1 MRPAPVLAVI
11 ALLAGCASTTP
22 TSEGMI
28 PAFTV
33 RGVRGPVHPEAL
45 AVDVKSNGQI
55 PGPAF
60 RQALAD
66 AVTMSR
72 VFSRVAPSGPYVLS
86 VAVNR
91 VDVPESQLNINLNP
105 TVRMEAAWTLRR
117 ADTRAPVWQATVR
130 SQSTTQPSDTL
141 DGKARL
147 RMAIEGAARENIA
160 LGLGR
165 LAKLK
170 LQAAP
175 PLRAAADAPAAE
187 AATVSTVPYADPRLA
202 GDGPLEETSI
212 GPAR

>member
-1 MRPAPVLAVI
+1 MLRAIALALA

-22 TSEGMI
+22 TEEGMI

-33 RGVRGPVHPEAL
+33 RGVRGPVHPEAV
-45 AVDVKSNGQI
+45 AIEVKDGGRI

-86 VAVNR
+86 VTVNR
-91 VDVPESQLNINLNP
+91 LEVPESRFNINLAP

-117 ADTRAPVWQATVR
+117 AGTRAAVWQATVR
-130 SQSTTQPSDTL
+130 SESTSQPSDTL

-160 LGLGR
+160 AGLAR
-165 LAKLK
+165 LAKASLAPARAEGD
-170 LQAAP
+170 AAP
-175 PLRAAADAPAAE
+175 PD
-187 AATVSTVPYADPRLA
+187 AATVSIAPYAGENR
-202 GDGPLEETSI
+202 LEETSLEP
-212 GPAR
+212 GR